1 MRAQVLSPLNIIIA
15 LILAFLIGAIVM
27 WISGFSP
34 IASYSS
40 MLLTPLSDPVYFLS
54 ALAFSAP
61 IVLTGLTFAVGLK
74 AGLFNIGAEGQV
86 YMGALGAVIAA
97 YLARDVAALPLA
109 FGLGLALAVLWSAL
123 PALLKLWRGVN
134 EVVSTIMMNWIAYW
148 IVIMAVST
156 ALSNPL
162 QPEESVKMPEA
173 ARLTPLIP
181 GTDFTLAVPL
191 AYGTAAVIFVFL
203 KYSVWGYR
211 MSVSGHNPL
220 AAKSYGIKPERAVLI
235 AFAIG
240 ALTAGLA
247 GILQVV
253 ARPPSYS
260 LMRNLANVY
269 GIGFDGITAAMLGR
283 GHPLGVIFA
292 AIFLGVMQ
300 EGARHMQIE
309 AGTPFE
315 FVRVIQGLIILL
327 LAVQILRK
335 I

>member
-1 MRAQVLSPLNIIIA
+1 MKIQTLSVLNIIAA
-15 LILAFLIGAIVM
+15 LALAFVIGAVLM
-27 WISGFSP
+27 WASGYDP
-34 IASYSS
+34 ASSYYS
-40 MLLTPLSDPVYFLS
+40 MLVTPLSDRVYLLS

-61 IVLTGLTFAVGLK
+61 IVLTGLTFALGLK

-97 YLARDVAALPLA
+97 YFARSLAALPLA
-109 FGLGLALAVLWSAL
+109 FAIGLALAVLWSAV
-123 PALLKLWRGVN
+123 PAVLKMWRGVN
-134 EVVSTIMMNWIAYW
+134 EVVSTIMMNWVAYW
-148 IVIMAVST
+148 TVIMAVST
-156 ALSNPL
+156 VFANPL
-162 QPEESVKMPEA
+162 QPEESVKTPEA

-181 GTDFTLAVPL
+181 GTDFTVAVPV
-191 AYGTAAVIFVFL
+191 AYIVASLMYIFL

-211 MSVSGHNPL
+211 ISVSGLNPT
-220 AAKSYGIKPERAVLI
+220 AARSYGIKPERAVLA
-235 AFAIG
+235 AFALG

-247 GILQVV
+247 GVLQVV

-283 GHPLGVIFA
+283 GHPLGVVLA
-292 AIFLGVMQ
+292 SIFLGVMQ

-315 FVRVIQGLIILL
+315 FVRVVQGLIILL
-327 LAVQILRK
+327 LAVQVLRRP
-335 I
+335 